1 MREKGIGLTE
11 HLRVTRLISAFYYE
25 FPQSFAY
32 EGEQH
37 SGWEFVYVH
46 SGKVS
51 VVADDMTYLMKTGE
65 LVCHKPYEFHSIRPC
80 APDTSVIIFCFECDG
95 ETMRYFNNKLLTVTK
110 RQREILLDI
119 AQTASEVFLPKQP
132 LDIVRDGC
140 MDSVPEPD
148 PLREQLL
155 KTEIEYLILSL
166 MRGHSTERKKRAES
180 FRQMQQRTTLTED
193 IRQYLQENMEQSIR
207 LDMLSERF
215 CYSGSSIKRIFREE
229 TGCTV
234 TDYLTRLRIDRAKEL
249 LTETDAS
256 VSAVAEAVGYSGV
269 FYFSDAFKKATGLCP
284 TAYRRAAFT
293 AKGSKQ

>member
-1 MREKGIGLTE
+1 MSRNGIELAE
-11 HLRVTRLISAFYYE
+11 HLKVTRLVSAFYYE

-51 VVADDMTYLMKTGE
+51 VVADDMTYLLKTNE

-80 APDTSVIIFCFECDG
+80 APDTSVIIFCFECDS
-95 ETMRYFNNKLLTVTK
+95 EAMRYFNNKLLTVTK
-110 RQREILLDI
+110 RQREMLLDI

-132 LDIVRDGC
+132 LDIVKDGC

-148 PLREQLL
+148 LVAEQLL

-180 FRQMQQRTTLTED
+180 FRQTQQRTTLTED
-193 IRQYLQENMEQSIR
+193 IKQYLRENLHEQIR
-207 LDMLSERF
+207 LEALSERF
-215 CYSGSSIKRIFREE
+215 CYSCSSIKRIFREE

-234 TDYLTRLRIDRAKEL
+234 IEYLTRLRIDRAKEL

-269 FYFSDAFKKATGLCP
+269 FYFSDAFKKATGFSP
-284 TAYRRAAFT
+284 KNYRQMIE
-293 AKGSKQ
+293 K